1 MVVHAGDTGYTS
13 NGYANDGFSSN
24 FKGGIPQPI
33 KFTQLERAIE
43 DFLASLVCDQLFV
56 RYPNLRV
63 ASVENGSGFLRG
75 LFGKLNAT
83 ANKMAGWFSEHPVDA
98 FKQHIWINPFWEDDV
113 HELLDL
119 MGPDKILF
127 GSDWP
132 HIEGM
137 PRPLDYLEELEGL
150 DADTVDKITR
160 RNVLELNQL
169 RPA

>member
-1 MVVHAGDTGYTS
+1 
-13 NGYANDGFSSN
+13 
-24 FKGGIPQPI
+24 
-33 KFTQLERAIE
+33 
-43 DFLASLVCDQLFV
+43 
-56 RYPNLRV
+56 
-63 ASVENGSGFLRG
+63 
-75 LFGKLNAT
+75 
-83 ANKMAGWFSEHPVDA
+83 
-98 FKQHIWINPFWEDDV
+98 
-113 HELLDL
+113 